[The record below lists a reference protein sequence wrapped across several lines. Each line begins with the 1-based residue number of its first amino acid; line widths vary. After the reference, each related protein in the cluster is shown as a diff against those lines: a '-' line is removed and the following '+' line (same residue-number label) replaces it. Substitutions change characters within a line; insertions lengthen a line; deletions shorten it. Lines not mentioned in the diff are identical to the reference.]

1 VLDHGKAFLFNSGF
15 PVAAIPSTLLEQ
27 FQTIAMALKKTI

>member
-1 VLDHGKAFLFNSGF
+1 VLDHGKAFHFNSGF
-15 PVAAIPSTLLEQ
+15 PMVAILSTLMEQ